1 MERYSRM
8 LGIIFGMLM
17 LLLSVAITA
26 ETLLRKLFSVTLGG
40 IDELGGYAIAVA
52 APLAFTVAL
61 IGRGH
66 IRINQVS
73 RLFPRRVQ
81 AVLDVVAVVSF
92 AALSLF
98 FLHFAIQTV
107 IDTYTYKSIAQTQWA
122 TPLIWPQ
129 TVWLIATATFPTAAV
144 IFAFRAVVLL
154 ARGDWQGIARSYGTV
169 GAAEELQEELD
180 DLRRREV
187 EAGLPAREKEVLS

>member
-1 MERYSRM
+1 MERYSRG
-8 LGIIFGMLM
+8 LGILFGMLM
-17 LLLSVAITA
+17 LVLSVVITA
-26 ETLLRKLFSVTLGG
+26 ETLLRKLFSVSLGG

-66 IRINQVS
+66 IRINQVT
-73 RLFPRRVQ
+73 RLMPRRVQ
-81 AVLDVVAVVSF
+81 AVLDVVAAVSF

-98 FLHFAIQTV
+98 FLHFAVQTV
-107 IDTYTYKSIAQTQWA
+107 IDTHTYKSIAQTPWA

-129 TVWLIATATFPTAAV
+129 SVWLIATATFPLAAV
-144 IFAFRAVVLL
+144 IFAVRAVILL

-169 GAAEELQEELD
+169 GAAEELQEELE
-180 DLRRREV
+180 DLKRRD
-187 EAGLPAREKEVLS
+187 GDPASHSREKEALS